1 MLRMFYFLKCHLT
14 GVPSK
19 QHHSFGAKEQSQER
33 HLVKTEEPSNGQT
46 SACGGQDYFK
56 SASLSILERRG
67 VKWCKK
73 RRWILTI

>member
-1 MLRMFYFLKCHLT
+1 MFYFFKCHLT

-19 QHHSFGAKEQSQER
+19 QHHSFGTKEQSQER
-33 HLVKTEEPSNGQT
+33 HLVKTEDPGEEQT

-56 SASLSILERRG
+56 SASLSIPKKWG
-67 VKWCKK
+67 VKRCKK